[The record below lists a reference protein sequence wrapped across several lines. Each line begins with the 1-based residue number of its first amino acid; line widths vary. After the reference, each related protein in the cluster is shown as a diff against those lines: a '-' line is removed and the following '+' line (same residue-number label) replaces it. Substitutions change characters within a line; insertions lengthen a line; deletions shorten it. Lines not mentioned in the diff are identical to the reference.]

1 MMPVFPDR
9 RMFRL
14 HDSVV
19 DPNAPGAPLPPV
31 GSLISV
37 NREQLWVGSLQEQ
50 LDVRLVIE
58 EWDGAPPQ
66 FGDTWQEEAKCRLYL
81 RGYLSIDEG
90 SAGKAIHGLRL
101 ASGVGNYA
109 VRVYASNRE
118 EAARRYA
125 ELYDAHRNPL
135 ADEFQQ
141 AKKQLEGLE
150 RYLIQLWRE
159 YLPLAAGTTGRPGLQ
174 RPGLRRPGL
183 QAGHRL
189 AGTTGRPGLQAG
201 RDYGPAAL
209 WAAGWAAVP
218 AAACAPGLVSLDP
231 EAWATALAEVLALA
245 LAEGRVAGAELLAGF
260 LPGPALSLAW
270 PVPVLETVV
279 TG

>member
-1 MMPVFPDR
+1 MI
-9 RMFRL
+9 RL

-19 DPNAPGAPLPPV
+19 DPKAPGAPLPPV

-58 EWDGAPPQ
+58 EWDGAPPP

-90 SAGKAIHGLRL
+90 SVGKAIHGLRL
-101 ASGVGNYA
+101 AGGVGNYA

-125 ELYDAHRNPL
+125 ELYDAYRNPL
-135 ADEFQQ
+135 ADDFQQ

-159 YLPLAAGTTGRPGLQ
+159 YLALAG
-174 RPGLRRPGL
+174 GLR
-183 QAGHRL
+183 AGPDYL
-189 AGTTGRPGLQAG
+189 PAGFRGG

-218 AAACAPGLVSLDP
+218 AVACAPGLVSLDP
-231 EAWATALAEVLALA
+231 EAWASAPAEVLALA
-245 LAEGRVAGAELLAGF
+245 LAEGRVTGAELLAGF

>member
-159 YLPLAAGTTGRPGLQ
+159 YLSLAAGTARRPGLHAAGTTAAGTTGW
-174 RPGLRRPGL
+174 PGLR
-183 QAGHRL
+183 AGRAL
-189 AGTTGRPGLQAG
+189 GGRMGGRPG
-201 RDYGPAAL
+201 
-209 WAAGWAAVP
+209 
-218 AAACAPGLVSLDP
+218 
-231 EAWATALAEVLALA
+231 
-245 LAEGRVAGAELLAGF
+245 GRVRAGARLLGSRG
-260 LPGPALSLAW
+260 PGPPRWRRSWPWPWPRGAW
-270 PVPVLETVV
+270 RERNCWLGSCQAPR
-279 TG
+279 

>member
-14 HDSVV
+14 HDSAVN
-19 DPNAPGAPLPPV
+19 PNAQGAPLPPV

-58 EWDGAPPQ
+58 EWDGAPPP

-90 SAGKAIHGLRL
+90 SAGKAVHGLRL
-101 ASGVGNYA
+101 ASGVGHYA

-150 RYLIQLWRE
+150 RYLIQFWRE
-159 YLPLAAGTTGRPGLQ
+159 YLSRESLGLGPCDHGPWLAVEAGC
-174 RPGLRRPGL
+174 
-183 QAGHRL
+183 
-189 AGTTGRPGLQAG
+189 
-201 RDYGPAAL
+201 
-209 WAAGWAAVP
+209 AVVPDAP
-218 AAACAPGLVSLDP
+218 AAAGAPLPLTREAGL
-231 EAWATALAEVLALA
+231 
-245 LAEGRVAGAELLAGF
+245 
-260 LPGPALSLAW
+260 
-270 PVPVLETVV
+270 
-279 TG
+279 

>member
-1 MMPVFPDR
+1 MPVFPDR

-14 HDSVV
+14 HDAAVN
-19 DPNAPGAPLPPV
+19 PNAPGAPLPPV

-50 LDVRLVIE
+50 LDVRVVIE
-58 EWDGAPPQ
+58 EWDGAPPP

-101 ASGVGNYA
+101 ASGVGDYA

-159 YLPLAAGTTGRPGLQ
+159 YLSPRDPRIRRGHPGVPRAASLRIPPPRKASRLGSEVEQQ
-174 RPGLRRPGL
+174 RNGQCR
-183 QAGHRL
+183 
-189 AGTTGRPGLQAG
+189 
-201 RDYGPAAL
+201 
-209 WAAGWAAVP
+209 
-218 AAACAPGLVSLDP
+218 
-231 EAWATALAEVLALA
+231 
-245 LAEGRVAGAELLAGF
+245 
-260 LPGPALSLAW
+260 
-270 PVPVLETVV
+270 
-279 TG
+279 

>member
-1 MMPVFPDR
+1 MSRRLLQLVMPVFPDR

-14 HDSVV
+14 HDAAVN
-19 DPNAPGAPLPPV
+19 PKAPGAPLPPV

-50 LDVRLVIE
+50 LDVRLVVE
-58 EWDGAPPQ
+58 EWDGAPPP

-159 YLPLAAGTTGRPGLQ
+159 YLSPRAATPRGRRPPSPPGLP
-174 RPGLRRPGL
+174 RPL
-183 QAGHRL
+183 
-189 AGTTGRPGLQAG
+189 
-201 RDYGPAAL
+201 
-209 WAAGWAAVP
+209 
-218 AAACAPGLVSLDP
+218 
-231 EAWATALAEVLALA
+231 
-245 LAEGRVAGAELLAGF
+245 
-260 LPGPALSLAW
+260 
-270 PVPVLETVV
+270 
-279 TG
+279 

>member
-1 MMPVFPDR
+1 MGR
-9 RMFRL
+9 
-14 HDSVV
+14 
-19 DPNAPGAPLPPV
+19 
-31 GSLISV
+31 GST
-37 NREQLWVGSLQEQ
+37 
-50 LDVRLVIE
+50 
-58 EWDGAPPQ
+58 P

-109 VRVYASNRE
+109 VRVYASNRA

-159 YLPLAAGTTGRPGLQ
+159 Y
-174 RPGLRRPGL
+174 
-183 QAGHRL
+183 
-189 AGTTGRPGLQAG
+189 
-201 RDYGPAAL
+201 
-209 WAAGWAAVP
+209 
-218 AAACAPGLVSLDP
+218 
-231 EAWATALAEVLALA
+231 
-245 LAEGRVAGAELLAGF
+245 
-260 LPGPALSLAW
+260 
-270 PVPVLETVV
+270 
-279 TG
+279 

>member
-1 MMPVFPDR
+1 MI
-9 RMFRL
+9 RL

-19 DPNAPGAPLPPV
+19 DPKAPGAPLPPV

-58 EWDGAPPQ
+58 EWDGAPPP

-90 SAGKAIHGLRL
+90 SVGKAIHGLRL
-101 ASGVGNYA
+101 AGGVGNYA

-125 ELYDAHRNPL
+125 ELYDAYRNPL
-135 ADEFQQ
+135 ADDFQQ

-159 YLPLAAGTTGRPGLQ
+159 YLALAGGLRAGRITCRRALGAAGITGRPRSG
-174 RPGLRRPGL
+174 RPDGRPSRRSRARRGSSPWIRRPG
-183 QAGHRL
+183 
-189 AGTTGRPGLQAG
+189 
-201 RDYGPAAL
+201 PARRRRS
-209 WAAGWAAVP
+209 WPWP
-218 AAACAPGLVSLDP
+218 WP
-231 EAWATALAEVLALA
+231 
-245 LAEGRVAGAELLAGF
+245 RGA
-260 LPGPALSLAW
+260 
-270 PVPVLETVV
+270 
-279 TG
+279 

>member
-1 MMPVFPDR
+1 MSRRLLQLAMPVFPDR

-14 HDSVV
+14 HDAAV
-19 DPNAPGAPLPPV
+19 DPNAPGAPLPPA

-50 LDVRLVIE
+50 PDARVVVE
-58 EWDGAPPQ
+58 EWDAAPPP

-81 RGYLSIDEG
+81 RGFLSIDEG

-125 ELYDAHRNPL
+125 DLYDAHRNPL

-141 AKKQLEGLE
+141 AKKRLEGLE

-159 YLPLAAGTTGRPGLQ
+159 YLPTRDPRIPRAHPGVPRTASPRIPPAQEGFPLRGRES
-174 RPGLRRPGL
+174 GLRPASSSPG
-183 QAGHRL
+183 QGC
-189 AGTTGRPGLQAG
+189 
-201 RDYGPAAL
+201 GPAGYQACGL
-209 WAAGWAAVP
+209 APGAVP
-218 AAACAPGLVSLDP
+218 RLGPCPG
-231 EAWATALAEVLALA
+231 
-245 LAEGRVAGAELLAGF
+245 
-260 LPGPALSLAW
+260 
-270 PVPVLETVV
+270 
-279 TG
+279 

>member
-1 MMPVFPDR
+1 MPVFPDR

-14 HDSVV
+14 HDSAV

-37 NREQLWVGSLQEQ
+37 NREQLWIGSLQEQ
-50 LDVRLVIE
+50 LDVRVVIE
-58 EWDGAPPQ
+58 EWDGAPPP

-90 SAGKAIHGLRL
+90 AVGKAIHGLRL
-101 ASGVGNYA
+101 ASGVGDYA

-125 ELYDAHRNPL
+125 ELYDAYRNPL

-159 YLPLAAGTTGRPGLQ
+159 YLDP
-174 RPGLRRPGL
+174 RRPRPRRSGGARRGL
-183 QAGHRL
+183 A
-189 AGTTGRPGLQAG
+189 
-201 RDYGPAAL
+201 
-209 WAAGWAAVP
+209 
-218 AAACAPGLVSLDP
+218 
-231 EAWATALAEVLALA
+231 
-245 LAEGRVAGAELLAGF
+245 RVR
-260 LPGPALSLAW
+260 
-270 PVPVLETVV
+270 
-279 TG
+279 

>member
-1 MMPVFPDR
+1 MGRVQGLDLSHLKAPDSRPWSPGAAGSKCRGVTMSRRLLQLVMPVFPDR

-14 HDSVV
+14 HDSAV

-37 NREQLWVGSLQEQ
+37 NREQLWIGSLQEQ
-50 LDVRLVIE
+50 LDVRVVIE
-58 EWDGAPPQ
+58 EWDGAPPP

-90 SAGKAIHGLRL
+90 AVGKAIHGLRL
-101 ASGVGNYA
+101 TSGVGDYA

-125 ELYDAHRNPL
+125 ELYDAYRNPL

-159 YLPLAAGTTGRPGLQ
+159 YLSPPPRMAAQQARRLSRVQARPGLA
-174 RPGLRRPGL
+174 RVPAPRRPGL
-183 QAGHRL
+183 S
-189 AGTTGRPGLQAG
+189 P
-201 RDYGPAAL
+201 
-209 WAAGWAAVP
+209 
-218 AAACAPGLVSLDP
+218 VSNQPDP
-231 EAWATALAEVLALA
+231 
-245 LAEGRVAGAELLAGF
+245 
-260 LPGPALSLAW
+260 
-270 PVPVLETVV
+270 
-279 TG
+279 

>member
-90 SAGKAIHGLRL
+90 SVGKAVHGLRL

-150 RYLIQLWRE
+150 RYLIQLWRD
-159 YLPLAAGTTGRPGLQ
+159 YLSRR
-174 RPGLRRPGL
+174 RPGLR
-183 QAGHRL
+183 
-189 AGTTGRPGLQAG
+189 AG

-218 AAACAPGLVSLDP
+218 AVASAPGLVSLDAG
-231 EAWATALAEVLALA
+231 AWATALAEVLALA
-245 LAEGRVAGAELLAGF
+245 EGLVAEAELLAGF

-270 PVPVLETVV
+270 PVPALETVV

>member
-1 MMPVFPDR
+1 MSRRLLQLVMPVFPDR

-14 HDSVV
+14 HDSAV

-90 SAGKAIHGLRL
+90 SVGKAIHGLRL

-109 VRVYASNRE
+109 VRVYASNRA
-118 EAARRYA
+118 EAARRYG

-159 YLPLAAGTTGRPGLQ
+159 YLPPRHVQAAPVPAGPG
-174 RPGLRRPGL
+174 
-183 QAGHRL
+183 
-189 AGTTGRPGLQAG
+189 
-201 RDYGPAAL
+201 DYGPVNVEGIPVVPDPLAACAVPDEAC
-209 WAAGWAAVP
+209 AAGLWEVP
-218 AAACAPGLVSLDP
+218 AAA
-231 EAWATALAEVLALA
+231 W
-245 LAEGRVAGAELLAGF
+245 LAG
-260 LPGPALSLAW
+260 LAAALVPASAF
-270 PVPVLETVV
+270 
-279 TG
+279 

>member
-1 MMPVFPDR
+1 MSRRLLQLVMPVFPDR

-14 HDSVV
+14 HDSAV

-37 NREQLWVGSLQEQ
+37 NREQLWIGSLQEQ
-50 LDVRLVIE
+50 LDVRVVIE
-58 EWDGAPPQ
+58 EWDGAPPP

-90 SAGKAIHGLRL
+90 AVGKAIHGLRL
-101 ASGVGNYA
+101 ASGVGDYA

-125 ELYDAHRNPL
+125 ELYDAYRNPL

-159 YLPLAAGTTGRPGLQ
+159 YLDPGGPGAADAHGAVWPACGDSPRAVTVVSAAGITAPDQ
-174 RPGLRRPGL
+174 
-183 QAGHRL
+183 
-189 AGTTGRPGLQAG
+189 
-201 RDYGPAAL
+201 GPWTAAEAL
-209 WAAGWAAVP
+209 EPDRAAAGVPGPP
-218 AAACAPGLVSLDP
+218 AAAGAD
-231 EAWATALAEVLALA
+231 ALVLAA
-245 LAEGRVAGAELLAGF
+245 L
-260 LPGPALSLAW
+260 
-270 PVPVLETVV
+270 PVFAD
-279 TG
+279 G

>member
-1 MMPVFPDR
+1 MI
-9 RMFRL
+9 RL
-14 HDSVV
+14 HNSVV

-58 EWDGAPPQ
+58 EWDGAPPP

-90 SAGKAIHGLRL
+90 SVGKAIHGLRL
-101 ASGVGNYA
+101 AGGVGNYA

-125 ELYDAHRNPL
+125 ELYDAYRNPL

-159 YLPLAAGTTGRPGLQ
+159 YLALAAGITGRPGL
-174 RPGLRRPGL
+174 
-183 QAGHRL
+183 L
-189 AGTTGRPGLQAG
+189 AGGL
-201 RDYGPAAL
+201 
-209 WAAGWAAVP
+209 
-218 AAACAPGLVSLDP
+218 
-231 EAWATALAEVLALA
+231 
-245 LAEGRVAGAELLAGF
+245 
-260 LPGPALSLAW
+260 
-270 PVPVLETVV
+270 
-279 TG
+279 

>member
-1 MMPVFPDR
+1 MPVFPDR

-14 HDSVV
+14 HDAAV

-58 EWDGAPPQ
+58 EWDGAPPP

-90 SAGKAIHGLRL
+90 SVGKAIHGLRL

-125 ELYDAHRNPL
+125 ELYDAYRNPL

-159 YLPLAAGTTGRPGLQ
+159 YLSPRDPRVLRSRRVPHHSHGVRRRAARALGGARQTHARHRARRRRHHLRSGAVNEPPIRF
-174 RPGLRRPGL
+174 RRPR
-183 QAGHRL
+183 AGSGPRARPRACSSVRNSTGM
-189 AGTTGRPGLQAG
+189 AGP
-201 RDYGPAAL
+201 
-209 WAAGWAAVP
+209 
-218 AAACAPGLVSLDP
+218 
-231 EAWATALAEVLALA
+231 
-245 LAEGRVAGAELLAGF
+245 
-260 LPGPALSLAW
+260 
-270 PVPVLETVV
+270 
-279 TG
+279 

>member
-1 MMPVFPDR
+1 MARSSGTAGSRCRRRGETMSRRLLQLVMPVFPDR

-14 HDSVV
+14 HDSAV
-19 DPNAPGAPLPPV
+19 DPNAPGSPLPPV

-58 EWDGAPPQ
+58 EWDAAPPQ

-90 SAGKAIHGLRL
+90 SVGKAIHGLRL

-109 VRVYASNRE
+109 VRVYASNRA

-159 YLPLAAGTTGRPGLQ
+159 YLPPGDLPAA
-174 RPGLRRPGL
+174 
-183 QAGHRL
+183 
-189 AGTTGRPGLQAG
+189 
-201 RDYGPAAL
+201 RDPAGPAGGGAFRGTH
-209 WAAGWAAVP
+209 ADP
-218 AAACAPGLVSLDP
+218 AADAGLNSPG
-231 EAWATALAEVLALA
+231 EA
-245 LAEGRVAGAELLAGF
+245 
-260 LPGPALSLAW
+260 
-270 PVPVLETVV
+270 
-279 TG
+279 

>member
-1 MMPVFPDR
+1 MSRRLLQLVMPVFPDR

-14 HDSVV
+14 HDAAV

-50 LDVRLVIE
+50 LDVRVVIE
-58 EWDGAPPQ
+58 EWDGAPPP
-66 FGDTWQEEAKCRLYL
+66 FGDTWPEEAKCRLYL

-90 SAGKAIHGLRL
+90 SAGKAVHGLRL

-159 YLPLAAGTTGRPGLQ
+159 YL
-174 RPGLRRPGL
+174 
-183 QAGHRL
+183 
-189 AGTTGRPGLQAG
+189 
-201 RDYGPAAL
+201 
-209 WAAGWAAVP
+209 
-218 AAACAPGLVSLDP
+218 
-231 EAWATALAEVLALA
+231 
-245 LAEGRVAGAELLAGF
+245 
-260 LPGPALSLAW
+260 
-270 PVPVLETVV
+270 
-279 TG
+279 

>member
-9 RMFRL
+9 RMIRL

-37 NREQLWVGSLQEQ
+37 TREQLWVGSLQEQ

-58 EWDGAPPQ
+58 EWDGAPPP

-118 EAARRYA
+118 EAARRYG

-159 YLPLAAGTTGRPGLQ
+159 YLSPVGRDPGPAGITGRPGL
-174 RPGLRRPGL
+174 R
-183 QAGHRL
+183 
-189 AGTTGRPGLQAG
+189 AG

-209 WAAGWAAVP
+209 WVAGWAAVP

-231 EAWATALAEVLALA
+231 GAWATALAEVLALA
-245 LAEGRVAGAELLAGF
+245 FAFAEGLVAGAELLAGF
-260 LPGPALSLAW
+260 LPDPALSLAW

>member
-58 EWDGAPPQ
+58 EWDGAPPP

-109 VRVYASNRE
+109 VRVYASNRA

-125 ELYDAHRNPL
+125 ELYDAHGNPL

-159 YLPLAAGTTGRPGLQ
+159 YLSLAAATTGRPGL
-174 RPGLRRPGL
+174 RAGPGLRGD
-183 QAGHRL
+183 
-189 AGTTGRPGLQAG
+189 
-201 RDYGPAAL
+201 RDYGSAALWAAAL

-218 AAACAPGLVSLDP
+218 VAACAPGLVSLDP
-231 EAWATALAEVLALA
+231 EAWATALAEVLA

>member
-1 MMPVFPDR
+1 MSRRLLQLVMPVFPDR

-14 HDSVV
+14 HDSAV
-19 DPNAPGAPLPPV
+19 DPNAPGSPLPPV

-109 VRVYASNRE
+109 VRVYASNRA
-118 EAARRYA
+118 EAARSYA

-159 YLPLAAGTTGRPGLQ
+159 YLPPTT
-174 RPGLRRPGL
+174 
-183 QAGHRL
+183 
-189 AGTTGRPGLQAG
+189 
-201 RDYGPAAL
+201 
-209 WAAGWAAVP
+209 
-218 AAACAPGLVSLDP
+218 
-231 EAWATALAEVLALA
+231 
-245 LAEGRVAGAELLAGF
+245 
-260 LPGPALSLAW
+260 
-270 PVPVLETVV
+270 
-279 TG
+279 

>member
-1 MMPVFPDR
+1 MSRRLLQLVMPVFPDR

-14 HDSVV
+14 HDSAV

-37 NREQLWVGSLQEQ
+37 NREQLWIGSLQEQ
-50 LDVRLVIE
+50 LDVRVVIE
-58 EWDGAPPQ
+58 EWDGAPPP

-90 SAGKAIHGLRL
+90 AVGKAIHGLRL
-101 ASGVGNYA
+101 ASGVGDYA

-125 ELYDAHRNPL
+125 ELYDAYRNPL

-159 YLPLAAGTTGRPGLQ
+159 YLSPRIPV
-174 RPGLRRPGL
+174 PRRPGL
-183 QAGHRL
+183 SPVSPDGEPVVSPE
-189 AGTTGRPGLQAG
+189 GRPEVSPSPDRAPE
-201 RDYGPAAL
+201 RRRPKPTGPPPMSWGAPCDWCPRPWL
-209 WAAGWAAVP
+209 AAGSRP
-218 AAACAPGLVSLDP
+218 M
-231 EAWATALAEVLALA
+231 T
-245 LAEGRVAGAELLAGF
+245 
-260 LPGPALSLAW
+260 
-270 PVPVLETVV
+270 
-279 TG
+279 

>member
-1 MMPVFPDR
+1 MSRRLLQLVMPVFPDH

-66 FGDTWQEEAKCRLYL
+66 FGDSWQEEAKCRLYL

-150 RYLIQLWRE
+150 RYLIQLWRD
-159 YLPLAAGTTGRPGLQ
+159 YLSRR
-174 RPGLRRPGL
+174 RPGLR
-183 QAGHRL
+183 
-189 AGTTGRPGLQAG
+189 AG

-209 WAAGWAAVP
+209 WAAGWDYGP
-218 AAACAPGLVSLDP
+218 AGITGLPRSGRPDGRPSRRSRPRPGSSP
-231 EAWATALAEVLALA
+231 WTR
-245 LAEGRVAGAELLAGF
+245 G
-260 LPGPALSLAW
+260 PGPPRRRRSW
-270 PVPVLETVV
+270 PWPSGSWQERNCWP
-279 TG
+279 GSCRAPR

>member
-1 MMPVFPDR
+1 MSRRLLQLVMPVFPDR

-14 HDSVV
+14 HDSAV
-19 DPNAPGAPLPPV
+19 DPNAPGSPLPPV

-58 EWDGAPPQ
+58 EWDAAPPQ

-90 SAGKAIHGLRL
+90 SVGKAIHGLRL

-109 VRVYASNRE
+109 VRVYASNRA

-159 YLPLAAGTTGRPGLQ
+159 YLPPRHVQAAPV
-174 RPGLRRPGL
+174 P
-183 QAGHRL
+183 A
-189 AGTTGRPGLQAG
+189 
-201 RDYGPAAL
+201 GPA
-209 WAAGWAAVP
+209 
-218 AAACAPGLVSLDP
+218 
-231 EAWATALAEVLALA
+231 
-245 LAEGRVAGAELLAGF
+245 VA
-260 LPGPALSLAW
+260 
-270 PVPVLETVV
+270 
-279 TG
+279 

>member
-1 MMPVFPDR
+1 MMSRRLLQLVMPVFPDR

-14 HDSVV
+14 HDSAV

-50 LDVRLVIE
+50 LDVRVVIE
-58 EWDGAPPQ
+58 EWDGAPPP

-81 RGYLSIDEG
+81 RGYLSIDAG
-90 SAGKAIHGLRL
+90 AVGKAIHGLRL
-101 ASGVGNYA
+101 ASGVGDYA

-125 ELYDAHRNPL
+125 ELYNAYRNPL

-141 AKKQLEGLE
+141 AKRQLEGLE

-159 YLPLAAGTTGRPGLQ
+159 YLSPRPLGIEASGYPSTRHVGGA
-174 RPGLRRPGL
+174 
-183 QAGHRL
+183 RL
-189 AGTTGRPGLQAG
+189 AHRPAS
-201 RDYGPAAL
+201 RVRIPA
-209 WAAGWAAVP
+209 P
-218 AAACAPGLVSLDP
+218 RP
-231 EAWATALAEVLALA
+231 
-245 LAEGRVAGAELLAGF
+245 
-260 LPGPALSLAW
+260 
-270 PVPVLETVV
+270 PV
-279 TG
+279 

>member
-58 EWDGAPPQ
+58 EWDGAPPP

-90 SAGKAIHGLRL
+90 SVGKAIHGLRL

-159 YLPLAAGTTGRPGLQ
+159 YLPPRWPAGLDYRPIWITGRSGL
-174 RPGLRRPGL
+174 PAGL
-183 QAGHRL
+183 
-189 AGTTGRPGLQAG
+189 
-201 RDYGPAAL
+201 DYGPAAL
-209 WAAGWAAVP
+209 CVAGWAAVP

-231 EAWATALAEVLALA
+231 GAGATALTEVLALA
-245 LAEGRVAGAELLAGF
+245 EELVAGAELLAGF